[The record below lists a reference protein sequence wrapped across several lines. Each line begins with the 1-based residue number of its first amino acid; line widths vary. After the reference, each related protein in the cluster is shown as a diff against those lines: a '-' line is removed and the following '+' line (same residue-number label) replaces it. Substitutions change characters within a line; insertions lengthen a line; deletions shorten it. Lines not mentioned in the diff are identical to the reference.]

1 MTGRHLYIMG
11 AGGFGR
17 EVADVANAINARSG
31 DGEGYTLAGFYDDAA
46 SDTNIG
52 RVKTLGLPF
61 LGPLP
66 DLPPEDGACLVIG
79 IGNPQVRRKIVERI
93 SDAGWTFPNL
103 VHPTVQT
110 GGAFRMGEGNVICGG
125 VQITT
130 NVTIGSHVHLNLNC
144 TIGHDARLQDS
155 VSVNPGAAIS
165 GEVTVKEASLI
176 GVGAIVLEGRTVGRR
191 SVVGAA
197 ACAVKDVPDDVIVK
211 GIPAR

>member
-1 MTGRHLYIMG
+1 MTRRNLYIMG
-11 AGGFGR
+11 VGGFGR
-17 EVADVANAINARSG
+17 EVADVANAINARLG
-31 DGEGYTLAGFYDDAA
+31 DGEGYTLAGFYDDGA

-52 RVKTLGLPF
+52 RLEALNLPF

-66 DLPPEDGACLVIG
+66 ASPPEDGACLVIG

-93 SDAGWTFPNL
+93 ADAGWIFPNL

-176 GVGAIVLEGRTVGRR
+176 GAGAIVLEGRTVGRC
-191 SVVGAA
+191 SIVGAA
-197 ACAVKDVPDDVIVK
+197 ACAVKDVPDNVIVK